1 MDILEENSHLIVLAQ
16 KSEYCSN
23 KRILFLFSSQVPSKP
38 PEGII
43 AESHVTLTTIPVAW
57 QPIDSSH
64 IHGILLG
71 YKIRY
76 QAVAIGEEPVEDE
89 PIREEIVSPSTFFLV
104 LKNLE
109 IFTLYRIDVMG
120 YTIMGNGPPA
130 TDYAGWSN
138 SQAYHTMSHRIEYTF
153 KKWFRQTCLHQCC
166 LQFSSY
172 HDSLG
177 KLHILPRNPLRVHNC
192 ELQNDSSLGLNCTCV
207 ATRMNQIGRICLF
220 FTLFRRSIL
229 SLIQDLCN
237 KARRAN

>member
-153 KKWFRQTCLHQCC
+153 KNG
-166 LQFSSY
+166 
-172 HDSLG
+172 LG
-177 KLHILPRNPLRVHNC
+177 KRVCINVASNSAHIMIHLESYTYYHEIPCECTTVSSKMTHHLASTVHVW
-192 ELQNDSSLGLNCTCV
+192 QHG
-207 ATRMNQIGRICLF
+207 
-220 FTLFRRSIL
+220 
-229 SLIQDLCN
+229 
-237 KARRAN
+237 

>member
-1 MDILEENSHLIVLAQ
+1 MNVVEENLDLMVLLIIIIIIHSVRAY
-16 KSEYCSN
+16 KSKYCSN
-23 KRILFLFSSQVPSKP
+23 KNILFLFFFSQVPSKP

-43 AESHVTLTTIPVAW
+43 AESHVTLTTIPVTW

-76 QAVAIGEEPVEDE
+76 QAVAIGEEPVEDQ

-130 TDYAGWSN
+130 TDYAGLSTF
-138 SQAYHTMSHRIEYTF
+138 QAYHALSQRIEYTF
-153 KKWFRQTCLHQCC
+153 NDG
-166 LQFSSY
+166 FSKRVCTNVASNPANMIHLEGYNCSY
-172 HDSLG
+172 TYYHA
-177 KLHILPRNPLRVHNC
+177 IPC
-192 ELQNDSSLGLNCTCV
+192 ECTV
-207 ATRMNQIGRICLF
+207 TSEMNHHVVSTGWQQGCSQIGRICLF
-220 FTLFRRSIL
+220 FTLFRR
-229 SLIQDLCN
+229 
-237 KARRAN
+237 AFYH